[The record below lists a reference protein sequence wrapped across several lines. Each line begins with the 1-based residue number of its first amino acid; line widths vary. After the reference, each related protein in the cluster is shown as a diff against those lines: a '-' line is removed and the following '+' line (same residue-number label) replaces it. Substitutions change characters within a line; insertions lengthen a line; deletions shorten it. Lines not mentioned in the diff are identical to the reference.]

1 MCADNAWSMMSMA
14 TSLEWARFQNKF
26 KTLSAMTPSLSS
38 SAKCLISSKSFSR
51 CFAVAV
57 DQEEWNRSNKWS
69 IWGGVKSLKLS
80 KIILTFLSKSK
91 YNHVQK
97 FEKRDANDQNCI
109 AFLYWFNCL
118 SYNSVGYKKSQHSGK
133 MRIFMGEYNLNLL
146 ILQLWVISSNY
157 YKKSIKIS
165 VLMCPNN

>member
-1 MCADNAWSMMSMA
+1 MPDEFKEFFTLFHICCRPGC
-14 TSLEWARFQNKF
+14 LESKIE
-26 KTLSAMTPSLSS
+26 LSVEN
-38 SAKCLISSKSFSR
+38 SR
-51 CFAVAV
+51 YIKV
-57 DQEEWNRSNKWS
+57 NRAIKIYLSNKWS

-109 AFLYWFNCL
+109 AFLYWLNCL